1 MTNISMCLVPV
12 FPAVPPVVVNYLT
25 LDSGGAN

>member
-1 MTNISMCLVPV
+1 LNFIDAG

-25 LDSGGAN
+25 LDSGKGY

>member
-1 MTNISMCLVPV
+1 LNFIGAG

-25 LDSGGAN
+25 LDSGKGY